1 MSDWVQGRVVDNVRW
16 SDDLYM
22 MQVEAEVQP
31 FNAGQF
37 TRLALDIEGERVARA
52 YSYVNAPEDEYLEF
66 YFNTVP
72 DGPLSNRLSSLRQGD
87 ALWVSPRPVGLLTV
101 QEVADAD
108 HLWMLATGTAIGP
121 FISILRSDLAWERFS
136 RIVLVHGVRTA
147 DELAYQ
153 DVINGFRERD
163 PEKFTMVPFVSR
175 QKTDFAIEGRIP
187 EAIANGVLEERVGL
201 TLDAA
206 HSQVMI
212 CGNKGMVQDT
222 QAQLEQRGLQKSRR
236 GQPGHITTENYW

>member
-1 MSDWVQGRVVDNVRW
+1 MSNWVQGQVVDNVKW
-16 SDDLYM
+16 TDELYT
-22 MQVEAEVQP
+22 MQVKAPVEP

-37 TRLALDIEGERVARA
+37 TRLALDIDGERVARA
-52 YSYVNAPEDEYLEF
+52 YSYVNAPDDEFLEF

-72 DGPLSNRLSSLRQGD
+72 DGPLSNSLSELRQGD
-87 ALWVSPRPVGLLTV
+87 KLWVAPRPVGLLTL

-108 HLWMLATGTAIGP
+108 HLWLLATGTAIGP
-121 FISILRSDLAWERFS
+121 FISILRSELPWQRFS
-136 RIVLVHGVRTA
+136 RIVLVHGVRTT

-153 DVINGFRERD
+153 ETIRGFSERD

-175 QKTDFAIEGRIP
+175 QKTDYAVEGRIP
-187 EAIANGVLEERVGL
+187 EAIENGLLENRVGL

-206 HSQVMI
+206 RSQVMI

-222 QAQLEQRGLQKSRR
+222 QAQLEQRGLKKNRR
-236 GQPGHITTENYW
+236 GETGQITTENYW